1 MSIVR
6 MTFVCLVSVC
16 KRLCNV
22 RTRSIMCLHLMFM
35 LRSCS
40 VRFPFANGG
49 MQTLHKR
56 LKNVCVLGG
65 RLPMEHIGLTS
76 GLITVGGAAS
86 CPCDIRTTSNTFPV
100 TSHPHCLGSRSG
112 DA

>member
-1 MSIVR
+1 MYRVSIVR

-35 LRSCS
+35 HRSCS

-65 RLPMEHIGLTS
+65 EFQTS
-76 GLITVGGAAS
+76 TTLWLKKVFPEVKATLMFIEFKRVISS
-86 CPCDIRTTSNTFPV
+86 CSILCHLKHVIS
-100 TSHPHCLGSRSG
+100 
-112 DA
+112 

>member
-1 MSIVR
+1 

-56 LKNVCVLGG
+56 LKNVCVLGEKVAG
-65 RLPMEHIGLTS
+65 STSTLTKGKEEERDPASKHTLSNDQGPLTRCTVLPATS
-76 GLITVGGAAS
+76 GDKAQ
-86 CPCDIRTTSNTFPV
+86 N
-100 TSHPHCLGSRSG
+100 
-112 DA
+112 

>member
-1 MSIVR
+1 

-65 RLPMEHIGLTS
+65 RCISMID
-76 GLITVGGAAS
+76 AS
-86 CPCDIRTTSNTFPV
+86 FSSYFM
-100 TSHPHCLGSRSG
+100 
-112 DA
+112 

>member
-1 MSIVR
+1 MYRVSIVR

-22 RTRSIMCLHLMFM
+22 RTRSIMCLHVMFM

-65 RLPMEHIGLTS
+65 HREISTNPRYHADS
-76 GLITVGGAAS
+76 
-86 CPCDIRTTSNTFPV
+86 
-100 TSHPHCLGSRSG
+100 
-112 DA
+112 

>member
-1 MSIVR
+1 
-6 MTFVCLVSVC
+6 MTFVCRVSVC

-22 RTRSIMCLHLMFM
+22 RIRSIMCLHLMLM

-40 VRFPFANGG
+40 VRFPFANGS

-65 RLPMEHIGLTS
+65 GSVDTMLVGLVDT
-76 GLITVGGAAS
+76 A
-86 CPCDIRTTSNTFPV
+86 
-100 TSHPHCLGSRSG
+100 HE
-112 DA
+112 